1 MLERWPVTS
10 SSGSSVYSMAMEP
23 AMPPVLTSPY
33 TAPLLRLSDT
43 LPSVTELISTLE
55 ASTIRSPVPPVS
67 EEMAENIVFVSSLNL
82 LLMLRISAERAVLVF
97 LTFSVISESWLFA
110 AVTEPTTMLM
120 FDTVTTSETSK
131 S

>member
-1 MLERWPVTS
+1 
-10 SSGSSVYSMAMEP
+10 
-23 AMPPVLTSPY
+23 
-33 TAPLLRLSDT
+33 
-43 LPSVTELISTLE
+43 
-55 ASTIRSPVPPVS
+55 
-67 EEMAENIVFVSSLNL
+67 
-82 LLMLRISAERAVLVF
+82 MLRISAERAVLVF

>member
-1 MLERWPVTS
+1 MV
-10 SSGSSVYSMAMEP
+10 MEP
-23 AMPPVLTSPY
+23 VMPPVFTSPY
-33 TAPLLRLSDT
+33 TAPLLRQEET